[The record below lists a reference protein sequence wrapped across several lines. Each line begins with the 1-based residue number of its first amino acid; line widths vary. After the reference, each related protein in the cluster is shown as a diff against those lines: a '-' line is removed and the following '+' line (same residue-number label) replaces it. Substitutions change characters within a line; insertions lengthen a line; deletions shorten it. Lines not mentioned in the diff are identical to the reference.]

1 MPKAFDDTEKRHVRA
16 ALMRV
21 GMARFQREGVR
32 AARVDDLSRD
42 AGIAKGSF
50 YAFFPS
56 KEELFMAI
64 VEEREAM
71 HRRDMIEFLRAATED
86 AETLAGGFFDM
97 VLAKIETD
105 PILNIVLANGE
116 IPHLVRK
123 LGPERFATSQ
133 ETDAAF
139 ARDASAVWAEA
150 GRPAVSDGDLLSL
163 LTLMLAMAAQRRQ
176 MSDGQYQPAVA
187 LLRKM
192 FVLQLTGN
200 AR

>member
-1 MPKAFDDTEKRHVRA
+1 MPKAFDDTEKRRVRA
-16 ALMRV
+16 ALMRA
-21 GMARFQREGVR
+21 GMVRFQREGVR
-32 AARVDDLSRD
+32 AARIDDLSRD

-64 VEEREAM
+64 VEERETM
-71 HRRDMIEFLRAATED
+71 HRRDMMAFLRAATDD
-86 AETLAGGFFDM
+86 AETTAGGLFDL

-116 IPHLVRK
+116 IPHLMRK
-123 LGPERFATSQ
+123 LGPERFEASQ
-133 ETDAAF
+133 DADAAF
-139 ARDASAVWAEA
+139 ARDAAAAWAEA

-163 LTLMLAMAAQRRQ
+163 LTIMLAMAAQKRQ
-176 MSDGQYQPAVA
+176 MSDGQYRPAVA

-192 FVLQLTGN
+192 FVSQLTGN